1 MQDESIRDENAVP
14 NYTRPL
20 TQQNVYQPN
29 PEITEFDESEYFSIQ
44 IDDNNYNFTATKI
57 NSGEKNKINLNSSV
71 EMSKTNDVMNE
82 PEITYN
88 NFEMTGTPNSKH
100 FQTELVRAGRVRRVR
115 ARARE
120 LVAPRGWP
128 P

>member
-29 PEITEFDESEYFSIQ
+29 PEITEFDESEYFYIQ

-100 FQTELVRAGRVRRVR
+100 FQTEFMTTGNKELSSKINMRRR
-115 ARARE
+115 KFRK
-120 LVAPRGWP
+120 
-128 P
+128 